1 MKSIAILTSGGDSQG
16 MNSAVRA
23 VAKKAMSEN
32 IKVYGI
38 RRGYKGML
46 DNDIFEITEK
56 MLEDISDKGG
66 TFLMSARLPEFKNK
80 EVRKRAAENLKSKNI
95 DALVVI
101 GGDGSFHG
109 AHYLYE
115 EHGIKTVGIP
125 GTIDNDI
132 AGTDYTIG
140 YDTALNII
148 VESVYKLKDTAKSHE
163 RTYFVE
169 VMGRNCGDL
178 ALYSAMA
185 LGANAVF
192 IPEAETKIDDIV
204 SVIEK
209 RRENGFT
216 YDIIIVS
223 EGCEDTNE
231 IVKKVQE
238 KVPYIEPKVTVLG
251 HLQRGGNPTAKD
263 RILATK
269 MGVYAVELLK
279 DNKAGIMIG
288 IQNDELVTHKLSYAW
303 ENYSKKSQ
311 NELDVVMKLG
321 K

>member
-16 MNSAVRA
+16 MNSAIRA

-38 RRGYKGML
+38 KRGYKGML
-46 DNDIFEITEK
+46 TDDIFEITNQ
-56 MLEDISDKGG
+56 MLDDISDKGG
-66 TFLMSARLPEFKNK
+66 TYLMSARLPEFKDK
-80 EVRKRAAENLKSKNI
+80 EVRKQAAEKLKEKNI

-109 AHYLYE
+109 AHYLHE
-115 EHGIKTVGIP
+115 EHGIKTIGIP

-148 VESVYKLKDTAKSHE
+148 IESVYKLKDTAKSHE

-178 ALYSAMA
+178 ALYAAMA
-185 LGANAVF
+185 VGANAVV
-192 IPEAETKIDDIV
+192 IPEGETSIDDIV
-204 SVIEK
+204 ETIEK
-209 RRENGFT
+209 RRKEGFT
-216 YDIIIVS
+216 YDIILVS
-223 EGCEDTNE
+223 EGCEDTKE
-231 IVKKVQE
+231 IAKKVHQ
-238 KVPYIEPKVTVLG
+238 KLPYIEPKVTVLG
-251 HLQRGGNPTAKD
+251 HLQRGGNPTARD

-269 MGVYAVELLK
+269 MGVYAVELLLE
-279 DNKAGIMIG
+279 NKAGLMIG
-288 IQNDELVTHKLSYAW
+288 IQDDKLVTHKLSYAW

-311 NELDVVMKLG
+311 DELDVVMKLG

>member
-23 VAKKAMSEN
+23 VAQTAINKG
-32 IKVYGI
+32 ITVYGI

-46 DNDIFEITEK
+46 TDDIFEITLK
-56 MLEDISDKGG
+56 DLQDLSYKGG
-66 TFLMSARLPEFKNK
+66 TFLMSARLPEFKEK
-80 EVRKRAAENLKSKNI
+80 EIRAKAAENLKKRNI

-115 EHGIKTVGIP
+115 EHGIKTIGLP

-132 AGTDYTIG
+132 AGTDFTIG
-140 YDTALNII
+140 YDTALNVILD
-148 VESVYKLKDTAKSHE
+148 SVYKLKDTAKSHE

-185 LGANAVF
+185 VGANGVM
-192 IPEAETKIDDIV
+192 IPEANTSIDDLVNI
-204 SVIEK
+204 IKK
-209 RRENGFT
+209 RREIGET
-216 YDIIIVS
+216 YDIIIVA
-223 EGCEDTNE
+223 EGVGNTQE
-231 IVKKVQE
+231 IAKKVQE
-238 KVPYIEPKVTVLG
+238 KLPNIEPKVTVLG
-251 HLQRGGNPTAKD
+251 HLQRGGNPTAQD

-269 MGVYAVELLK
+269 MGAYAVELLLEGK
-279 DNKAGIMIG
+279 AGLMVGIEDNK
-288 IQNDELVTHKLSYAW
+288 LTTHKLSYAW
-303 ENYSKKSQ
+303 ENYAKKVQ
-311 NELDVVMKLG
+311 KDYDLVMNLSL
-321 K
+321 